1 MLLSFWK
8 DCSCYMINCRNSK
21 NFELTVER
29 KNVDNKNGKIAIDL
43 NETAYIGAWLVMRIV
58 KNFQKNIGMKGQR
71 EDMEAIE
78 KVWVTYNG
86 TFCDELSIKVLYE
99 NKGNIDEFEDEN
111 GNTISKSAVADW
123 IMENYYND
131 RKFMEYC
138 KEGKGKI
145 PETAEQLYL
154 WNEEY
159 RKSVDEERLYVLF
172 QIGVAVTK
180 VANLL
185 VYLGKRYMRE

>member
-1 MLLSFWK
+1 
-8 DCSCYMINCRNSK
+8 
-21 NFELTVER
+21 
-29 KNVDNKNGKIAIDL
+29 
-43 NETAYIGAWLVMRIV
+43 
-58 KNFQKNIGMKGQR
+58 MKGQR
-71 EDMEAIE
+71 EDMETFE

-86 TFCDELSIKVLYE
+86 MFCDELSIKLLYE
-99 NKGNIDEFEDEN
+99 NQDNINGFVDEN
-111 GNTISKSAVADW
+111 DNTISKSAVADW

-159 RKSVDEERLYVLF
+159 RKSVDEERLYILF
-172 QIGVAVTK
+172 QIGIAVTK
-180 VANLL
+180 VANLFGISRQT
-185 VYLGKRYMRE
+185 VYARKKSFEEDRLQEFIENGRGA

>member
-1 MLLSFWK
+1 M
-8 DCSCYMINCRNSK
+8 
-21 NFELTVER
+21 
-29 KNVDNKNGKIAIDL
+29 
-43 NETAYIGAWLVMRIV
+43 ET
-58 KNFQKNIGMKGQR
+58 F
-71 EDMEAIE
+71 E
-78 KVWVTYNG
+78 KVWVAYNDM
-86 TFCDELSIKVLYE
+86 FCDKISIKLLYE
-99 NKGNIDEFEDEN
+99 NKGNIDEFVDEN

-123 IMENYYND
+123 VMENYYND

-159 RKSVDEERLYVLF
+159 RKSVDEERLYILF

-180 VANLL
+180 VANLFGISRQT
-185 VYLGKRYMRE
+185 VYARIKSFEENRLQEFLKNGRGA

>member
-1 MLLSFWK
+1 
-8 DCSCYMINCRNSK
+8 
-21 NFELTVER
+21 
-29 KNVDNKNGKIAIDL
+29 
-43 NETAYIGAWLVMRIV
+43 
-58 KNFQKNIGMKGQR
+58 MKGQR
-71 EDMEAIE
+71 EDMETIE

-86 TFCDELSIKVLYE
+86 MFCDELSIKLLYE
-99 NKGNIDEFEDEN
+99 NQDNINGFVDEN
-111 GNTISKSAVADW
+111 DNTISKSAVADW

-159 RKSVDEERLYVLF
+159 RKSVDEERLYILF
-172 QIGVAVTK
+172 QIGIAVTK
-180 VANLL
+180 VANLFGISRQT
-185 VYLGKRYMRE
+185 VYARIKSFEENRLQEFLKNGRGA